1 MKYLTLTQ
9 TLSLLLLA
17 SCRQGKTVEAQASGV
32 TAEMALEGV
41 NKYCHDEYDWSVADG
56 NPGMMNVTVGDE
68 TETEYKVVFRSYTG
82 SFEIVTA
89 LPDVTTITVTDEVF
103 ATTVY
108 AAEKGATLNNYLT
121 NYMKYM
127 LMCDISKDK
136 QVNPTDVS
144 AIAASYRY

>member
-82 SFEIVTA
+82 SFVYFYVNKADGQTRMVNVVPA
-89 LPDVTTITVTDEVF
+89 LNIKEEAGTIDIHD
-103 ATTVY
+103 
-108 AAEKGATLNNYLT
+108 YLE
-121 NYMKYM
+121 NK
-127 LMCDISKDK
+127 
-136 QVNPTDVS
+136 
-144 AIAASYRY
+144 